1 MSLTELQ
8 VKQLNNMNAAAQRAQ
23 LGTLLGIL
31 GPVGD
36 VYWLDPTNG
45 SDTLNDGTAPASAF
59 ASLETAEAA
68 LTANQND
75 VLVYIAGTTSLNM
88 QAALTWDKS
97 YTHFV
102 GYCAPSRIE
111 QRARIFQ
118 KSTLTGASPLL
129 TISAS
134 SCIFKDLYIFQ
145 GVNDA
150 TSLINVQVTGSRNYF
165 ENVHFAGAGHTA
177 QAVDGGASL
186 NINGGSANT
195 FFKCTIGTDTAVAAA
210 GVSALTF
217 GPAIDAA
224 HNYFDQCTFRVWAN
238 STAVNFVETTITGVN
253 FDNVFDNCI
262 FINRNAAGGTSALAS
277 AFEVPGSTTGYFLLK
292 DCMFWRVTKLDAND
306 SLVVIGN
313 MNAVTAADLSGVALP
328 LRA

>member
-1 MSLTELQ
+1 MALNELQ

-23 LGTLLGIL
+23 LGTLLGVL
-31 GPVGD
+31 GGVGD
-36 VYWLDPTNG
+36 VYYLDPTNG
-45 SDTLNDGTAPASAF
+45 IDTNSGTAPSSAVKTF
-59 ASLETAEAA
+59 LVAEAL

-75 VLVYIAGTTSLNM
+75 VLVLISGTSGLNLT
-88 QAALTWDKS
+88 AAFDWDKS

-102 GYCAPSRIE
+102 GACAPTRIE
-111 QRARIFQ
+111 QRSRIFQ
-118 KSTLTGASPLL
+118 LSTLTGASPLL

-134 SCIFKDLYIFQ
+134 SCIFKDFYIFQ

-150 TSLINVQVTGSRNYF
+150 TSLINVRVTGSRNYF

-177 QAVDGGASL
+177 QAVDGGTSL

-238 STAVNFVETTITGVN
+238 STAVNFVETTITGIN
-253 FDNVFDNCI
+253 FDNTFDNCV
-262 FINRNAAGGTSALAS
+262 FINRKAAGGTSDLAS
-277 AFEVPGSTTGYFLLK
+277 AFEVPGSTTGYLLVK

-306 SLVVIGN
+306 SLCVIGN
-313 MNAVTAADLSGVALP
+313 MNAVTAADLSGVAVP